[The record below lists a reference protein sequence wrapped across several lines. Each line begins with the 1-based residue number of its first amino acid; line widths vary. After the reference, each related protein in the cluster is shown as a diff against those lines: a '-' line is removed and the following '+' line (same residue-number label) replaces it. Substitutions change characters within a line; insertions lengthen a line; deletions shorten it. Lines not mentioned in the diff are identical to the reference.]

1 MEKSIVGDK
10 MDNKINKQVKKFL
23 DRELRQ
29 YKLNKKKLIRLEEKE
44 KGIEPSRVTIMVK
57 ERTEYIDNVIMQLN
71 PFEKEVFKLIFF
83 EGRDWLYCEIN
94 KNISKSTYYNIY
106 NKIISLLAEEWG
118 EI

>member
-1 MEKSIVGDK
+1 MN
-10 MDNKINKQVKKFL
+10 NKINKQVKKFL

-29 YKLNKKKLIRLEEKE
+29 YKTNKRKLMRLEEKE
-44 KGIEPSRVTIMVK
+44 KGTEATRITIMLK
-57 ERTEYIDNVIMQLN
+57 ERIEYIDNVIIQLN

-94 KNISKSTYYNIY
+94 KNISKSTYYNVY
-106 NKIISLLAEEWG
+106 NKIIDLLAEEWG